1 MSMDSRTSPGSP
13 TSLSADYFRN
23 VYAAKDDPFMLD
35 SKWYERRKY
44 ALTMASLPKP
54 RYRRALEP
62 GCSIGVLTEQLAT
75 RCDHVVSTDVVDSAL
90 DSARTRVGE
99 TAAVEFALWSLSD
112 HWSALPTPQ
121 ETFDLI
127 VVSEVGYYLDAA
139 DLASAMTRAVDHLE
153 AGGTLVA
160 AHWRHDVDDY
170 PISGDRV
177 HEIIAATTGLALL
190 SRYLDEDVRIEVF
203 VASDGPAVSVASTD
217 GLDVR

>member
-1 MSMDSRTSPGSP
+1 MDSRTSHGSP
-13 TSLSADYFRN
+13 TSLGADYFRN
-23 VYAAKDDPFMLD
+23 VYAAEDDPFMLD

-44 ALTMASLPKP
+44 ALTLASLPKP
-54 RYRRALEP
+54 HYRRALEP

-90 DSARTRVGE
+90 DSARRRVGDS
-99 TAAVEFALWSLSD
+99 AAVEFALWSLSD
-112 HWSALPTPQ
+112 DWSTLPTP
-121 ETFDLI
+121 EAMFDL
-127 VVSEVGYYLDAA
+127 VVISEVGYYLDAD
-139 DLASAMTRAVDHLE
+139 DLTAAATRVVEHLE

-177 HEIIAATTGLALL
+177 HEIIAATPGLALL

>member
-1 MSMDSRTSPGSP
+1 MSQDSRTSPNSP
-13 TSLSADYFRN
+13 TSLSAEYFRD
-23 VYAAKDDPFMLD
+23 VYAAADDPFMLD

-54 RYRRALEP
+54 QYRRALEP
-62 GCSIGVLTEQLAT
+62 GCSIGVLTEQLAA
-75 RCDHVVSTDVVDSAL
+75 RCEHVVSTDVVQSAL
-90 DSARTRVGE
+90 DSARTRVQE
-99 TAAVEFALWSLSD
+99 SAAVEFALWSLTD
-112 HWSALPTPQ
+112 DWSALPDAKVP
-121 ETFDLI
+121 FDLI

-139 DLASAMTRAVDHLE
+139 DLASAMNRVVDHLE
-153 AGGTLVA
+153 IGGTLVA

-177 HEIIAATTGLALL
+177 HEIIAATPGLALL

>member
-1 MSMDSRTSPGSP
+1 MDSRTSHGSP
-13 TSLSADYFRN
+13 TSLGADYFRN
-23 VYAAKDDPFMLD
+23 VYAAEDDPFMLD

-44 ALTMASLPKP
+44 ALTLASLPKP
-54 RYRRALEP
+54 HYRRALEP

-90 DSARTRVGE
+90 DSARRRVGD

-112 HWSALPTPQ
+112 DWSTLPTP
-121 ETFDLI
+121 EAMFDLI
-127 VVSEVGYYLDAA
+127 VISEVGYYLDAD
-139 DLASAMTRAVDHLE
+139 DLTSAATRVVEHLE

>member
-1 MSMDSRTSPGSP
+1 MDSRTSHGSP
-13 TSLSADYFRN
+13 TSLGADYFRN
-23 VYAAKDDPFMLD
+23 VYAVEDDPFMLD

-44 ALTMASLPKP
+44 ALTLASLPKP
-54 RYRRALEP
+54 HYRRALEP

-90 DSARTRVGE
+90 DSARRRVGDI
-99 TAAVEFALWSLSD
+99 AAVEFALWSLSD
-112 HWSALPTPQ
+112 DWSTLPTP
-121 ETFDLI
+121 EAMFDLI
-127 VVSEVGYYLDAA
+127 VISEVGYYLDVD
-139 DLASAMTRAVDHLE
+139 DLTATATRVVEHLE

-177 HEIIAATTGLALL
+177 HEIIAATPGLALL

>member
-1 MSMDSRTSPGSP
+1 MSQGSRTSLG
-13 TSLSADYFRN
+13 AEYFRS
-23 VYAAKDDPFMLD
+23 VYAVKDDPFMLD

-54 RYRRALEP
+54 HYRRALEP
-62 GCSIGVLTEQLAT
+62 GCSIGVLTEQLAA
-75 RCDHVVSTDVVDSAL
+75 RCAHVVSTDVVDSAL
-90 DSARTRVGE
+90 DSARRRVGD

-112 HWSALPTPQ
+112 DWSALPAP
-121 ETFDLI
+121 EEMFDLI

-139 DLASAMTRAVDHLE
+139 DLASAMKRAVEHLE
-153 AGGTLVA
+153 VGGTLVV

-170 PISGDRV
+170 PLSGDEV
-177 HEIIAATTGLALL
+177 HDIVAATSGLAML

>member
-1 MSMDSRTSPGSP
+1 MSQGSRTSRGSRM
-13 TSLSADYFRN
+13 SLGPEYFRS
-23 VYAAKDDPFMLD
+23 VYAENEDPFMLD

-44 ALTMASLPKP
+44 ALTMSSLPKP

-62 GCSIGVLTEQLAT
+62 GCSIGVLTEQLAA
-75 RCDHVVSTDVVDSAL
+75 RCDHLVSTDVVDSAL
-90 DSARTRVGE
+90 DSARTRVGD

-112 HWSALPTPQ
+112 DWSTLPQ
-121 ETFDLI
+121 SGDTFDLI
-127 VVSEVGYYLDAA
+127 VVSEVGYYLDAE
-139 DLASAMTRAVDHLE
+139 DLASAMIHAVERLE
-153 AGGTLVA
+153 VGGTLVA

-177 HEIIAATTGLALL
+177 HEIIAATSGLALL

>member
-1 MSMDSRTSPGSP
+1 MSGP
-13 TSLSADYFRN
+13 TSLGADYFRN

-54 RYRRALEP
+54 HYRRALEP

-90 DSARTRVGE
+90 DSARARVGE

-112 HWSALPTPQ
+112 QWSALPTPE

-153 AGGTLVA
+153 PGGTLVA

>member
-1 MSMDSRTSPGSP
+1 MDSRTSHGSP
-13 TSLSADYFRN
+13 TSLGADYFRN
-23 VYAAKDDPFMLD
+23 VYAAENDPFMLD

-44 ALTMASLPKP
+44 ALTLASLPKP
-54 RYRRALEP
+54 HYRRALEP

-90 DSARTRVGE
+90 DSARRRVGDS
-99 TAAVEFALWSLSD
+99 AAVEFALWSLSD
-112 HWSALPTPQ
+112 DWSTLPTP
-121 ETFDLI
+121 EAMFDLI
-127 VVSEVGYYLDAA
+127 VISEVGYYLDVDDLTAA
-139 DLASAMTRAVDHLE
+139 ATRVVEHLE

>member
-1 MSMDSRTSPGSP
+1 MDSRTSPGSP

-23 VYAAKDDPFMLD
+23 VYAAEDDPFMLD

-44 ALTMASLPKP
+44 ALTLASLPKP
-54 RYRRALEP
+54 HYRRALEP

-90 DSARTRVGE
+90 DSARRRVGD

-112 HWSALPTPQ
+112 DWSTLPTP
-121 ETFDLI
+121 EAMFDLI
-127 VVSEVGYYLDAA
+127 VISEVGYYLDAD
-139 DLASAMTRAVDHLE
+139 DLTAAATRVVEHLE
-153 AGGTLVA
+153 AGGTLAA

-177 HEIIAATTGLALL
+177 HEIIAATRGLALL

>member
-23 VYAAKDDPFMLD
+23 VYAVKDDPFMLD

-44 ALTMASLPKP
+44 ALTVASLPKP
-54 RYRRALEP
+54 HYRRALEP

-112 HWSALPTPQ
+112 QWSALPTPE

-177 HEIIAATTGLALL
+177 HEIIAATSGLALL

>member
-1 MSMDSRTSPGSP
+1 MSLD
-13 TSLSADYFRN
+13 AEYFRSI
-23 VYAAKDDPFMLD
+23 YAGNEDPFMLD

-62 GCSIGVLTEQLAT
+62 GCSIGVLTAQLAT
-75 RCDHVVSTDVVDSAL
+75 RCDHLVSTDVVDGAL
-90 DSARTRVGE
+90 DTARSRVGD

-112 HWSALPTPQ
+112 DWSTLPEPGDM
-121 ETFDLI
+121 FDLI
-127 VVSEVGYYLDAA
+127 VVSEVGYYLDAD
-139 DLASAMTRAVDHLE
+139 DLTSAMLHAVEHLE
-153 AGGTLVA
+153 TGGTLVA

-177 HEIIAATTGLALL
+177 HEIVAATTGLALL
-190 SRYLDEDVRIEVF
+190 SRYVDEDVRIEVF